1 MELKDKKIGFAITGS
16 FCNFKETKGVLEEI
30 KKEGVKEI
38 IPIVSYSTK
47 DFDTRFYK
55 AEEYIKMVEDTTNN
69 KVIDTIVKAEPI
81 GPKNMVDLI
90 RVFIPYIVLII
101 LFIINIFFRQYSV
114 TRNVFYNLTCC
125 IVFATIILL
134 AFRARFDESMILILK
149 TDYHTNFDFFSDML
163 AFVNVMIY
171 GLCIADV
178 FLALSEARFSFG
190 RKPKKV
196 EKTKNV
202 KNKQTKKEKKPSAVQ
217 IEDEE
222 TL

>member
-1 MELKDKKIGFAITGS
+1 MTRILNGMFYFLKFILMISAFGS
-16 FCNFKETKGVLEEI
+16 SLYVLI
-30 KKEGVKEI
+30 LM
-38 IPIVSYSTK
+38 YQ
-47 DFDTRFYK
+47 RL
-55 AEEYIKMVEDTTNN
+55 N
-69 KVIDTIVKAEPI
+69 
-81 GPKNMVDLI
+81 KNMFDLI
-90 RVFIPYIVLII
+90 KVFIPYIVLII
-101 LFIINIFFRQYSV
+101 LFIINIFFRQHSV

-125 IVFATIILL
+125 IVFATVTLL
-134 AFRARFDESMILILK
+134 AFRARFDESMILIFK
-149 TDYHTNFDFFSDML
+149 TSYHTNFDFFSDML

-196 EKTKNV
+196 EKNKNV
-202 KNKQTKKEKKPSAVQ
+202 KNKQTKKEKKPIAVQ